1 MASAAA
7 TVLILGHSFV
17 KRLKSDIETGFD
29 SRVDGNFNLHGS
41 AFVHMFGVGGRT
53 FSKLQAHDLNVISRL
68 APDVVILE
76 IGTNDLSQS
85 GPEVVASEIEV
96 LVSLLREK
104 YSVRVIGVCQ
114 VIPRGQSYAGFQ
126 SFNIKVPVLHQCLS
140 ALLEHID
147 NVFCWYHKGFSNLSQ
162 TRLTHDGVHLDPL
175 GQYFLYRSYRGAILK
190 ALNML

>member
-53 FSKLQAHDLNVISRL
+53 VSKLQAHDLNVISRL
-68 APDVVILE
+68 TPDVV
-76 IGTNDLSQS
+76 GTNDLSQS

-96 LVSLLREK
+96 LVS
-104 YSVRVIGVCQ
+104 
-114 VIPRGQSYAGFQ
+114 
-126 SFNIKVPVLHQCLS
+126 
-140 ALLEHID
+140 
-147 NVFCWYHKGFSNLSQ
+147 
-162 TRLTHDGVHLDPL
+162 
-175 GQYFLYRSYRGAILK
+175 
-190 ALNML
+190 

>member
-1 MASAAA
+1 MASPAA

-17 KRLKSDIETGFD
+17 KRLQSDIETGFD

-53 FSKLQAHDLNVISRL
+53 VSKLQAHDLNVIPRL

-85 GPEVVASEIEV
+85 GPEVLASEIEV

-104 YSVRVIGVCQ
+104 IFCSRHRHLPSHSSWSVV
-114 VIPRGQSYAGFQ
+114 RGLS
-126 SFNIKVPVLHQCLS
+126 VLQYKS
-140 ALLEHID
+140 ASSTS
-147 NVFCWYHKGFSNLSQ
+147 VS
-162 TRLTHDGVHLDPL
+162 
-175 GQYFLYRSYRGAILK
+175 
-190 ALNML
+190 

>member
-1 MASAAA
+1 MASAAP

-17 KRLKSDIETGFD
+17 KRLQSDLETGFD
-29 SRVDGNFNLHGS
+29 SRVDGNFNLRGS
-41 AFVHMFGVGGRT
+41 AFVHMFGVGGGT
-53 FSKLQAHDLNVISRL
+53 VSKLQAHDLHVISRL
-68 APDVVILE
+68 APEVVILE

-85 GPEVVASEIEV
+85 GPEVVALEIEV

-126 SFNIKVPVLHQCLS
+126 SFNMKVPVLHQCLS

-147 NVFCWYHKGFSNLSQ
+147 NVAGIIRVCLIHHRPDL
-162 TRLTHDGVHLDPL
+162 LMMVC
-175 GQYFLYRSYRGAILK
+175 I
-190 ALNML
+190 